1 LTKILVP
8 FATRLT
14 TPLISNKHSGSL
26 VPWSASAAR
35 IYLAVWIAAA
45 AAAVGW
51 RTSSRYD
58 DFLLNDVMIHVISHV
73 TTAWQQTTYDTTNS
87 NMCL

>member
-1 LTKILVP
+1 LHQNSLQWGSCRPKFSDKKNTCGLTKILVP

-45 AAAVGW
+45 AAAVG
-51 RTSSRYD
+51 
-58 DFLLNDVMIHVISHV
+58 
-73 TTAWQQTTYDTTNS
+73 
-87 NMCL
+87 